1 MRLFSLTAGLVATLA
16 CPALAEDLQFTL
28 VNNSS
33 HAIVEMYLS
42 PTHQDTWGENIL
54 SVASVDPGTE
64 GTIDIT
70 DGEAVCDYDMRFV
83 TAEGATLEATHNMCE
98 LASFT
103 VTD

>member
-1 MRLFSLTAGLVATLA
+1 MRLFSLAAGLVAKLA

>member
-1 MRLFSLTAGLVATLA
+1 MRLFSLAAGLVATLA
-16 CPALAEDLQFTL
+16 FPALAEDLQFTL

-98 LASFT
+98 MASFT

>member
-1 MRLFSLTAGLVATLA
+1 MRYCVLAAGLVATLA
-16 CPALAEDLQFTL
+16 VPAMAQDLQFTL
-28 VNNSS
+28 VNASS

-70 DGEAVCDYDMRFV
+70 DGEEVCDYDMRFV
-83 TAEGATLEATHNMCE
+83 TAEGATLEATHDMCE
-98 LASFT
+98 LATFT

>member
-1 MRLFSLTAGLVATLA
+1 MRRYLLAAGLVATLA
-16 CPALAEDLQFTL
+16 GPAVAQDLQFTL
-28 VNNSS
+28 INSS
-33 HAIVEMYLS
+33 SHSIVEMYLS

-70 DGEAVCDYDMRFV
+70 DGQAVCDYDMRFV
-83 TAEGATLEATHNMCE
+83 TAEGGTLEATHNMCE
-98 LASFT
+98 MASFT

>member
-1 MRLFSLTAGLVATLA
+1 MRLYALAAVLVATIA
-16 CPALAEDLQFTL
+16 GPAAAEDLQFTL
-28 VNNSS
+28 INDSS

-54 SVASVDPGTE
+54 SVPSVDAGTQ

-70 DGEAVCDYDMRFV
+70 DGETVCDYDMRFV

>member
-1 MRLFSLTAGLVATLA
+1 MRLFVLAAGLVATLA
-16 CPALAEDLQFTL
+16 GPALAEDLQFTL
-28 VNNSS
+28 INESS
-33 HAIVEMYLS
+33 HAIVEMFLS
-42 PTHQDTWGENIL
+42 PTHEDHWGENIL
-54 SVASVDPGTE
+54 SVPSVDPGTE

-83 TAEGATLEATHNMCE
+83 TAEGSTLEATQNMCE

>member
-1 MRLFSLTAGLVATLA
+1 MRLFSLAAGLVATLA

-98 LASFT
+98 MASFT